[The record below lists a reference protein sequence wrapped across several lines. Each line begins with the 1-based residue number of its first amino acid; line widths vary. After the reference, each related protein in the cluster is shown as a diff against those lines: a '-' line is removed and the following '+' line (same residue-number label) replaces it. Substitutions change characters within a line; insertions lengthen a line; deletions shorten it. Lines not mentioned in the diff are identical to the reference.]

1 MTVQLFGPAFRP
13 GLGKERQHDP
23 VPDRY
28 AGLRVFR
35 LAGDEGIARARISA
49 ASVFLMIDGALWI
62 SSYRG
67 RERLE
72 RGMIAIRPSFDAR
85 ALRAES
91 GGATWLQFP
100 WKPDWSFGATHDVP
114 NVDEL
119 LLGATHDLRA
129 TQVQIAHIVH
139 MGLSRPVEPRHWVD
153 GLHRAMLADPHLT
166 ISEWARANRVS
177 REAAARS
184 FRAAYDVRPSRF
196 RLELRAR
203 NAWARIIASNDPLSI
218 IALETG
224 FADQSHMTR
233 AVGWLTGGPPS
244 AWRRSR

>member
-1 MTVQLFGPAFRP
+1 MTVQLVGPAFRF
-13 GLGKERQHDP
+13 GQGAGWRRDP
-23 VPDRY
+23 APDRR

-35 LAGDEGIARARISA
+35 LDGDERIARDRISA
-49 ASVFLMIDGALWI
+49 AAVLLMIDGALWI

-72 RGMIAIRPSFDAR
+72 RGMVAIQPSFDAR

-91 GGATWLQFP
+91 AGATWLQFP
-100 WKPDWSFGATHDVP
+100 WEPDWSFGATHDVA

-119 LLGATHDLRA
+119 LLAAAHDLRA
-129 TQVQIAHIVH
+129 AQAEVTHIMH
-139 MGLSRPVEPRHWVD
+139 MSPARSAGHWHWVD
-153 GLHRAMLADPHLT
+153 GLHRAMLADPHLA

-184 FRAAYDVRPSRF
+184 FRAVYDVRPSRF

-203 NAWARIIASNDPLSI
+203 NAWARIVASDDPLSL

-233 AVGWLTGGPPS
+233 AVGWLTGRSPS
-244 AWRRSR
+244 AWRRDP

>member
-1 MTVQLFGPAFRP
+1 MTVQLVGSAFR
-13 GLGKERQHDP
+13 LGQDAGWRPDP
-23 VPDRY
+23 AQDRP
-28 AGLRVFR
+28 AGVQVLR
-35 LAGDEGIARARISA
+35 LGGDEQVARARVA
-49 ASVFLMIDGALWI
+49 VATVLVMIDGTLWL

-67 RERLE
+67 RERLQ

-100 WKPDWSFGATHDVP
+100 WGVDWS
-114 NVDEL
+114 
-119 LLGATHDLRA
+119 LGATHELPDVDRMLLAAAHDLHTAKEEVSRIMESEPSRA
-129 TQVQIAHIVH
+129 AEH
-139 MGLSRPVEPRHWVD
+139 RHWVD
-153 GLHRAMLADPHLT
+153 GLHRAMLSDPHLS
-166 ISEWARANRVS
+166 ISGWARTNRVS
-177 REAAARS
+177 REAAARG

-203 NAWARIIASNDPLSI
+203 NAWARIVVSDDPLSV

-233 AVGWLTGGPPS
+233 AVGWLTGRSPS
-244 AWRRSR
+244 AWRRKG